1 MYADFAYYQ
10 GTYHG
15 SLVSEDDWPVVERE
29 AEGYVNLLT
38 YWRLKWNHTETIP
51 DEVKMAVCA
60 VAEVVLDEHTA
71 VKKAMDHVDVKSY
84 SNDGYS
90 ETYESAQVIKSQ
102 YAVQKED
109 AINLYLP
116 LSHPLRYAG
125 VD

>member
-15 SLVSEDDWPVVERE
+15 SLVSEADWSAIERE

-38 YWRLKWNHTETIP
+38 YWRLKWNHTEDIP
-51 DEVKMAVCA
+51 DEVKLAVCA
-60 VAEVVLDEHTA
+60 VADVVLNEHA
-71 VKKAMDHVDVKSY
+71 AAKKAASHEDIKSY

-90 ETYESAQVIKSQ
+90 ETFESMQVVKSQ

-109 AINLYLP
+109 AVNLYLP

>member
-15 SLVSEDDWPVVERE
+15 SRVTDADWPSVERE

-38 YWRLKWNHTETIP
+38 YWRLKWNHTEIIP

-71 VKKAMDHVDVKSY
+71 VKKAMDHADVKSY

-116 LSHPLRYAG
+116 ISHPLRYAG